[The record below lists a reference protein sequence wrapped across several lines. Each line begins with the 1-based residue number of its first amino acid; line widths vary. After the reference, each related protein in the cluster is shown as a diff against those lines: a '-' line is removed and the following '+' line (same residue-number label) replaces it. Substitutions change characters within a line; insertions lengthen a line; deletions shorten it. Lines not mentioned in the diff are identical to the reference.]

1 VSITAT
7 RVKTAALFGALSM
20 VTCTACS
27 SCRKKSPPGEG
38 PDGGA
43 VTDASSIGGALE
55 VLPRFERFI
64 DARLRDD
71 GDVDVAGVTRDNRL
85 VLARA
90 RLLPDG
96 TLEARGIHPL
106 ADDFVA
112 TEETSVVLARGGLV
126 VALGKLGGRA
136 GNWLVGTS
144 SLTPR
149 EIGEDWCA
157 SGGGVA
163 WLAREEG
170 GARVFY
176 VHAGVVDVASG
187 LVGAAPD
194 AEVHLACGPDALVVS
209 VGDGEDLTLARLHP
223 GTPAFTV
230 APPLVV
236 MEKEGELED
245 ELRERFVVARGGDD
259 VVVVRVGERKVWM
272 RELVGAAT
280 APTPWSTLATTKESG
295 APGKAFR
302 LDADADVIDVEA
314 SSGSNG
320 ASPVTWLLASEPM
333 KGNCKSGDPPRR
345 IVLHSL
351 KAGIDPEPGSETRR
365 PIVELA
371 CGVEAIA
378 AHLGSEG
385 DVARMWWSEP
395 IADGSCA
402 FPGLAVGAAIE
413 ATSDKPG
420 ARRHALIAEG
430 VARIAEG
437 RFVAVVRE
445 GGCASYDAPGNGA
458 LKWIGNP

>member
-1 VSITAT
+1 MAT
-7 RVKTAALFGALSM
+7 RPGTAKGVLSGLALL
-20 VTCTACS
+20 ACAS
-27 SCRKKSPPGEG
+27 SCTCGRKPVPGDVL
-38 PDGGA
+38 DGA
-43 VTDASSIGGALE
+43 RADASAIGALE
-55 VLPRFERFI
+55 TLPRFERFI
-64 DARLRDD
+64 DARVRDD
-71 GDVDVAGVTRDNRL
+71 GDVDIAGVTRDNRL

-96 TLEARGIHPL
+96 TLEARGIHSL
-106 ADDFVA
+106 ADDFFA
-112 TEETSVVLARGGLV
+112 TEETFVALARGGLV
-126 VALGKLGGRA
+126 VALGKLSGRA
-136 GNWLVGTS
+136 GNWLVGAS
-144 SLTPR
+144 SQPR
-149 EIGEDWCA
+149 EISEDWCA

-176 VHAGVVDVASG
+176 AHAGAVDSGSG

-194 AEVHLACGPDALVVS
+194 AEVHLSCGPDALVVS
-209 VGDGEDLTLARLHP
+209 VGDGENLTVARLHP
-223 GTPAFTV
+223 GAPAFAA

-236 MEKEGELED
+236 MEREGELED
-245 ELRERFVVARGGDD
+245 ELRERVVVARTGDD

-272 RELVGAAT
+272 RELLGAAT
-280 APTPWSTLATTKESG
+280 APGPWSTLATTKESG

-314 SSGSNG
+314 SAGSNG

-333 KGNCKSGDPPRR
+333 RGSSCKDGDPPRR

-351 KAGIDPEPGSETRR
+351 KVGASGEPGSEMRR

-371 CGVEAIA
+371 CGVEAIS
-378 AHLGSEG
+378 AHLGTEG
-385 DVARMWWSEP
+385 DVARMWWTEP

-402 FPGLAVGAAIE
+402 FPGLSVGAAIE

-430 VARIAEG
+430 IARIGEG

-458 LKWIGNP
+458 LKWIGNASP